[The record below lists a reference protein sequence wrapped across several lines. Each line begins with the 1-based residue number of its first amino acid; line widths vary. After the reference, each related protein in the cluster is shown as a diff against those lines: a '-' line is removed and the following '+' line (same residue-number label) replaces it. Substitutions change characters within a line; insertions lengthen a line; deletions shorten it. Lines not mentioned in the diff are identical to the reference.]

1 MSWFTKLPP
10 NSVDSFATLMS
21 MFETQFATSR
31 SHHLTSIALVGI
43 RQENGESLRTFI
55 KRFGKV
61 TMSIRNLSPNVA
73 MHHML
78 TTLRSGSF
86 SHNLCMQPTTSLDEL
101 RRKSAKFM
109 QLKQLRKLRNQARV
123 EANGKK
129 GTKKMDSR
137 DEKKGELK
145 KKR

>member
-1 MSWFTKLPP
+1 
-10 NSVDSFATLMS
+10 
-21 MFETQFATSR
+21 
-31 SHHLTSIALVGI
+31 
-43 RQENGESLRTFI
+43 
-55 KRFGKV
+55 
-61 TMSIRNLSPNVA
+61 
-73 MHHML
+73 
-78 TTLRSGSF
+78 
-86 SHNLCMQPTTSLDEL
+86 MQPTTSLDEL